1 MRLSFLS
8 LLHFLFIV
16 ISIFH
21 FHFSKGQVCVH
32 LYISALDTFD
42 VVPQRDFFLSF
53 KHVLFQTASI
63 SQNRTSYFSDVQE
76 QIFKCTISKTNKN
89 SVLFSKVSLYSLE
102 LARML

>member
-42 VVPQRDFFLSF
+42 VVPQRDFFLSLNMFSF
-53 KHVLFQTASI
+53 KQHP
-63 SQNRTSYFSDVQE
+63 
-76 QIFKCTISKTNKN
+76 
-89 SVLFSKVSLYSLE
+89 
-102 LARML
+102 